1 MTKKDFW
8 LSLVIGGLVG
18 ILLQPLISNFSADI
32 SGLAVI
38 PLIEFRVMA
47 FFLFL
52 FGAPLALFVFFVLSR
67 FIAVLYPH
75 TKVFG
80 VGVYQF
86 AKFACVGVLNTSVDL
101 GIFNLATFLYGSL
114 PVASVFAM
122 FKAVSFLTATTN
134 SFIWNKYWTFGANSK
149 PQAGEIFKFYTIAII
164 GGFLNVGVA
173 TAVRTANFSFV
184 SPNTLV
190 NFVAPICGILAV
202 FLWNFIGYKYVVFKK
217 FD

>member
-47 FFLFL
+47 FFVFL
-52 FGAPLALFVFFVLSR
+52 FGAPLALFIFFILSR
-67 FIAVLYPH
+67 FVPVL
-75 TKVFG
+75 
-80 VGVYQF
+80 YQF
-86 AKFACVGVLNTSVDL
+86 AKFACVGILNTSVDL

>member
-8 LSLVIGGLVG
+8 LSLIIGGLVG
-18 ILLQPLISNFSADI
+18 VLLQPLISNFSADI
-32 SGLAVI
+32 SGLAAI
-38 PLIEFRVMA
+38 PLIEFRVIA
-47 FFLFL
+47 FFVFL
-52 FGAPLALFVFFVLSR
+52 FGAPFALFIFFILSR
-67 FIAVLYPH
+67 FVPVL
-75 TKVFG
+75 
-80 VGVYQF
+80 YQF
-86 AKFACVGVLNTSVDL
+86 AKFACVGILNTSVDL

-134 SFIWNKYWTFGANSK
+134 SFIWNKYWTFGANAR
-149 PQAGEIFKFYTIAII
+149 PQAGEVVKFYAIAII

-173 TAVRTANFSFV
+173 TAVRTANFSFISV
-184 SPNTLV
+184 NTLV
-190 NFVAPICGILAV
+190 NFVAPICGILVV